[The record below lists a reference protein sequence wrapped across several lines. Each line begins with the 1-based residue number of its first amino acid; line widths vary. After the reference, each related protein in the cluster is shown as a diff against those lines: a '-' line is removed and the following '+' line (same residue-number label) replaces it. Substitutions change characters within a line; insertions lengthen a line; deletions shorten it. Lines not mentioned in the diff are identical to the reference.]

1 MIYMYDLSLRIIQL
15 AIMLQENEMV
25 EIGVD
30 LMHCILCEYFI
41 TFLKKSFVWG
51 KELAWSEIQVD
62 I

>member
-1 MIYMYDLSLRIIQL
+1 MYDSSLRIIQL

-41 TFLKKSFVWG
+41 AFLKKSFV
-51 KELAWSEIQVD
+51 
-62 I
+62 